1 MIYFSTLFISLFLTI
16 AVMPLAREL
25 CIRIRAVDI
34 PGGRKIHE
42 APVPKG
48 GGLAMAAGVA
58 VPALLWAV
66 PEGFVKALFV
76 GAGLVLVFGLMDD
89 LKPLSWKAKFAGQ
102 LTAAAVV
109 IFWGGI
115 EIRSLGEIW
124 QYQLPGYVA
133 IPLTLIVIVGVT
145 NAVNLSD
152 GLDGL
157 AGGICLLSFACLAYL
172 GYVGENITVTIM
184 ALAVAGAI
192 FGFLRFNTHPATLFM
207 GDAGSQ
213 FLGFMAV
220 CLALKLTQGNTPLSP
235 VLPLV
240 ILGFP
245 ILDTIAVMTE
255 RISEGRSPFYPDN
268 KHFHHRLLR
277 LGFFH
282 TEAVAIIYALQAGLV
297 SAAVLFRYHSEWLL
311 LTGYA
316 IFALFVTGGFLIAD
330 KTGFRF
336 KRYDLIDKVI
346 KGKLKVLKGK
356 KTLYLRIAFRATQ
369 MGLPGLLIATC
380 LMTGEMPAYF
390 SYAALGLAVMILA
403 CFIFGNGVLTA
414 ATRVGLYLLI
424 PAAVYLA
431 DGGLLQTLLN
441 GYSVRIYH
449 LAFVVVVMCVLFT
462 LRFTRRQRGFKP
474 SPLDFIILFLAVV
487 VPNLPD
493 PRISGQHMGL
503 VAAKVIMFFFSYEVL
518 LGEMRGNVRGVALT
532 TACALTLFALL

>member
-1 MIYFSTLFISLFLTI
+1 MLYFSTLFISLFLTI

-25 CIRIRAVDI
+25 CIWIRAVDI

-42 APVPKG
+42 TPIPKG
-48 GGLAMAAGVA
+48 GGLAMAAGVS
-58 VPALLWAV
+58 VPVLLWAV
-66 PEGFVKALFV
+66 PDEFVKALFV
-76 GAGLVLVFGLMDD
+76 GAGLVLLFGLLDD
-89 LKPLSWKAKFAGQ
+89 LKPLSWKTKFAGQ

-109 IFWGGI
+109 ILWGGV
-115 EIRSLGEIW
+115 EIRNLGEIW
-124 QYQLPGYVA
+124 QYRLPGYVA
-133 IPLTLIVIVGVT
+133 FPLTFIVIVGVT

-157 AGGICLLSFACLAYL
+157 AGGICLLSFASLAYL
-172 GYVGENITVTIM
+172 GYVGENITVTLL

-220 CLALKLTQGNTPLSP
+220 CLALRLTQGNTPLSP
-235 VLPLV
+235 VLPFV

-277 LGFFH
+277 LGLFH
-282 TEAVAIIYALQAGLV
+282 TEAVAVIYALQAGLV

-311 LTGYA
+311 MTGYA

-330 KTGFRF
+330 KTGFKF
-336 KRYDLIDKVI
+336 KRYDLIDRVI
-346 KGKLKVLKGK
+346 KGKLKALKGK
-356 KTLYLRIAFRATQ
+356 KTHYLRFAFRATQ
-369 MGLPGLLIATC
+369 IGLPGLLIATC
-380 LMTGEMPAYF
+380 LMTGDMPAYF
-390 SYAALGLAVMILA
+390 SYPALGLAGMILA
-403 CFIFGNGVLTA
+403 SFIFGNGVLTA

-431 DGGLLQTLLN
+431 GGGVVQSIFN
-441 GYSVRIYH
+441 GYSVRLYH
-449 LAFVVVVMCVLFT
+449 LAFIAVVLCVLFT

-493 PRISGQHMGL
+493 PMISGQHMGL
-503 VAAKVIMFFFSYEVL
+503 VATKVIMFFFSYEVL

-532 TACALTLFALL
+532 TACALIIFALP